1 MHTHTYVFGILGEK
15 NKMRRGN
22 IGEEYSWYISGT
34 AHHSDT
40 KVKQDLKSS
49 LWCMCVA
56 GGGKVREIDDHLH
69 EIK

>member
-1 MHTHTYVFGILGEK
+1 
-15 NKMRRGN
+15 MRRGN
-22 IGEEYSWYISGT
+22 IGEKYSWYISGT

-49 LWCMCVA
+49 LWCVCVA